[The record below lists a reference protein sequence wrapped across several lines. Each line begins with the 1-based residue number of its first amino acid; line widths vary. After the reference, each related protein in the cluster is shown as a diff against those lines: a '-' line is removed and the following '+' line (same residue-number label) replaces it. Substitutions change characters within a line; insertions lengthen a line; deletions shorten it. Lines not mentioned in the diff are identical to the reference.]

1 MKRRGI
7 LSILVATILVVI
19 LVTFLIAFQ
28 VRVSEQVLV
37 LRFGKAVRPISAPG
51 LKFKWPYPIE
61 TVERYDTRLRVLES
75 KYQEVYTDDGYNL
88 VVMVAIGW
96 SIDDA
101 KTFYDRLQVASRA
114 RKQLKGLVGSE
125 ANAVIGRHRFDQI
138 ISTDRQRLA
147 FDTIESE
154 TRSAVADAIEERYGV
169 KMHFVRI
176 TQLGLPEDVTQ
187 DVFERMK
194 AERGSIATKFRS
206 EGEEEAER
214 IKADADRQA
223 ELIRTKANA
232 EATRTRAKG
241 DAAAA
246 EAYEVFKQHQRLA
259 VFLKQLDS
267 IREAKDR
274 LTVILD
280 TRNPLFEILKGDVQE
295 VIQRH
300 REPLAA
306 PKPGSEEGQ

>member
-1 MKRRGI
+1 VKRRGI
-7 LSILVATILVVI
+7 LSILVAIILVVI

-28 VRVSEQVLV
+28 VRVGEQALV
-37 LRFGKAVRPISAPG
+37 LFFGRVVRPIDEPG

-75 KYQEVYTDDGYNL
+75 KYQEAYTDDGYNVI
-88 VVMVAIGW
+88 VVVAIGW

-101 KTFYDRLQVASRA
+101 RTFYDRLQTASRA
-114 RKQLKGLVGSE
+114 RRQLEGLVGSA
-125 ANAVIGRHRFDQI
+125 ANSVIGRHRFDQL

-154 TRSAVADAIEERYGV
+154 IRSGVADAIEARYGV

-176 TQLGLPEDVTQ
+176 TQLGLPEDVTE

-206 EGEEEAER
+206 EGEEKAESIR
-214 IKADADRQA
+214 ADADRQA
-223 ELIRTKANA
+223 ELILTRAKA

-246 EAYEVFKQHQRLA
+246 DAYKVFKQHQRLA
-259 VFLKQLDS
+259 VFLKKLDS
-267 IREAKDR
+267 IRNAKDR
-274 LTVILD
+274 LTVIID
-280 TRNPLFEILKGDVQE
+280 TRNPLFDILNGDVEE
-295 VIQRH
+295 VIERY
-300 REPLAA
+300 RGPLPA